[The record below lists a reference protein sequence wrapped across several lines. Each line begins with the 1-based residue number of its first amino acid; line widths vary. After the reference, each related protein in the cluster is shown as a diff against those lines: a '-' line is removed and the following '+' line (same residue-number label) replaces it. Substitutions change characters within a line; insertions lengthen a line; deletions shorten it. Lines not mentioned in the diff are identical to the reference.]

1 MLAQIQSNPN
11 SEKGRQVGKKEP
23 TKGYA
28 HTKEAIP
35 TDLCGRE
42 RRERSDSFATLHSR
56 TARDVHCT
64 ISKFNTLN
72 TESFPTLQSTIPI

>member
-1 MLAQIQSNPN
+1 M
-11 SEKGRQVGKKEP
+11 GKKEP

-42 RRERSDSFATLHSR
+42 RRERSDSLLLSTRAKREMYT
-56 TARDVHCT
+56 CT

-72 TESFPTLQSTIPI
+72 TESFPTLQSTIPIKILLIEILDREGERL